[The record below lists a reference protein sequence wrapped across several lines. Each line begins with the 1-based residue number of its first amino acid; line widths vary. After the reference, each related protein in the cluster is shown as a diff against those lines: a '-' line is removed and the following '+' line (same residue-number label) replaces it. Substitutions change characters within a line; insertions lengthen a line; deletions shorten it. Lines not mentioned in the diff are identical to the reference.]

1 MKWKTVTGYSEP
13 QEVEVGKTT
22 VYLRKNITEV
32 KDAEDNDAF
41 QYDECQMSL
50 AEYEKYLE
58 ILASAEM
65 SVILEKFEQQEQA
78 TADTLLNQMQIME
91 TQSSQDETLANI
103 LLNQMQE
110 AADTNTTEQ
119 EVN

>member
-1 MKWKTVTGYSEP
+1 M
-13 QEVEVGKTT
+13 
-22 VYLRKNITEV
+22 
-32 KDAEDNDAF
+32 
-41 QYDECQMSL
+41 
-50 AEYEKYLE
+50 
-58 ILASAEM
+58 
-65 SVILEKFEQQEQA
+65 ILEKFEQQEQA

-91 TQSSQDETLANI
+91 TQSSQDETLADI

>member
-41 QYDECQMSL
+41 QYDECQ
-50 AEYEKYLE
+50 
-58 ILASAEM
+58 
-65 SVILEKFEQQEQA
+65 
-78 TADTLLNQMQIME
+78 
-91 TQSSQDETLANI
+91 
-103 LLNQMQE
+103 
-110 AADTNTTEQ
+110 
-119 EVN
+119 

>member
-13 QEVEVGKTT
+13 LEVDVGKTT
-22 VYLRKNITEV
+22 VYLRKNITEI

-50 AEYEKYLE
+50 AEYESYLAM
-58 ILASAEM
+58 LASTEM

-91 TQSSQDETLANI
+91 TQSTQDETLADI
-103 LLNQMQE
+103 LLNQMQ
-110 AADTNTTEQ
+110 AAAGANTTEQ
-119 EVN
+119 EAD